1 MIRKP
6 LPEEPAGAVRWR
18 GMARLAGVYTG
29 VAVLSVRGGA
39 VSVAVTLPGAAH
51 HATGTASVS
60 ASNKSSAP
68 VPLSA
73 TLQATSGPAVATSG
87 GS

>member
-18 GMARLAGVYTG
+18 GMARLAGVCAG
-29 VAVLSVRGGA
+29 VAVLG
-39 VSVAVTLPGAAH
+39 VAVTLPGAAH

-60 ASNKSSAP
+60 ASKKSSAQ
-68 VPLSA
+68 VPPSA
-73 TLQATSGPAVATSG
+73 TLQATSGSAVATSG